1 MKKEIVKL
9 LKKPLKDLKV
19 DLKDEQIEK
28 IIEIPPSP
36 GMGDYSFPCFFLA
49 DRMKMSPHEIALE
62 IREKI
67 GDFPETE
74 FEDVETDGPYVNFF
88 VNRKS
93 LARQVVWDVITQK
106 KKYGESKE
114 GQGKKVIV
122 EFSSPNIAKPFG
134 IGHLRSTIIGNS
146 LANIFEFSGYKVTK
160 INYPGDWGTQF
171 GRLLAGYQKFGKE
184 KLLLK
189 DPINYLLKVYV
200 KASNK
205 KYDKSALEWFKKMED
220 GDRKALLLWKLF
232 KGFSME
238 DLKKTYKLLGIKF
251 DAYEAESQY
260 NKKARELLEE
270 LKEKKIVKK
279 SKGAQII
286 ELEAQGLG
294 TAVIEKSDGT
304 TLYATRDLAAAI
316 DRQKRYK
323 FDRMIYEVGQ
333 EQKLYFKQLFKIL
346 EMMGYKWAKSCVHV
360 DHGLYLGKSGKKFS
374 TRKGSTIFLKDILN
388 ETVSLAKQ
396 EIMKRDKGISKKALE
411 ERALKT
417 AIAAIFYG
425 DLKNNRANNIVFD
438 LKKFVS
444 FDGDTGPYILYS
456 YARAS
461 SILRKIKKQSKPI
474 TINELKRSEIELS
487 KKLNEFKTITLKA
500 YTSLNPTL
508 IANYAYQL
516 SQIFNEFYHECPVL
530 GSEREYFRKGLV
542 EAFVQVLRNSLSLL
556 GIDTLEEM

>member
-74 FEDVETDGPYVNFF
+74 FEDIETNGPYVNFF

-106 KKYGESKE
+106 KKYGENKN
-114 GQGKKVIV
+114 GNGKKVVV

-146 LANIFEFSGYKVTK
+146 LANIFEFSGYKVAK
-160 INYPGDWGTQF
+160 INYLGDWGTQF
-171 GRLLAGYQKFGKE
+171 GRLLAGYQKFGRE
-184 KLLLK
+184 KSLLK
-189 DPINYLLKVYV
+189 DPINYLLDVYV
-200 KASNK
+200 KANNK
-205 KYDKSALEWFKKMED
+205 KYEKSALEWFKKMED
-220 GDRKALLLWKLF
+220 GNRKALLLWKLF
-232 KGFSME
+232 KGFST
-238 DLKKTYKLLGIKF
+238 DNLKKTYKLLGIKF
-251 DAYEAESQY
+251 DVYEAESMY
-260 NKKARELLEE
+260 NKKAREVLQE
-270 LKEKKIVKK
+270 LKDKKIAVK
-279 SKGAQII
+279 SKGAYVIN
-286 ELEAQGLG
+286 LEYHGLG

-316 DRQKRYK
+316 DRQKKYK

-333 EQKLYFKQLFKIL
+333 EQKLYFRQLFKIL
-346 EMMGYKWAKSCVHV
+346 EILGYKWAKSCIHV

-374 TRKGSTIFLKDILN
+374 TRKGSMIFLKDILN

-417 AIAAIFYG
+417 AIAA
-425 DLKNNRANNIVFD
+425 
-438 LKKFVS
+438 
-444 FDGDTGPYILYS
+444 
-456 YARAS
+456 
-461 SILRKIKKQSKPI
+461 
-474 TINELKRSEIELS
+474 
-487 KKLNEFKTITLKA
+487 
-500 YTSLNPTL
+500 
-508 IANYAYQL
+508 
-516 SQIFNEFYHECPVL
+516 
-530 GSEREYFRKGLV
+530 
-542 EAFVQVLRNSLSLL
+542 
-556 GIDTLEEM
+556 

>member
-346 EMMGYKWAKSCVHV
+346 DMMGYKWAKSCIHV
-360 DHGLYLGKSGKKFS
+360 DHGLYLGKGGKKFS
-374 TRKGSTIFLKDILN
+374 TRKGSMIFLKEIID
-388 ETVSLAKQ
+388 ETLILAKK
-396 EIMKRDKGISKKALE
+396 EIKKRDSTISKKALE

-425 DLKNNRANNIVFD
+425 DLKNNRTNNIVFD

-461 SILRKIKKQSKPI
+461 SIMKK
-474 TINELKRSEIELS
+474 SEIKSKFEVSELEDKELELV
-487 KKLNEFKTITLKA
+487 KKISLFPEIVMQAQQN
-500 YTSLNPTL
+500 LNPSV
-508 IANYAYQL
+508 IANYSYQL
-516 SQIFNEFYHECPVL
+516 SQAFNEFYHVCRVIDSPQET
-530 GSEREYFRKGLV
+530 FRLALV
-542 EAFVQVLRNSLSLL
+542 QSFRQTLKNAMSLL
-556 GIDTLEEM
+556 GIEVLEKM

>member
-346 EMMGYKWAKSCVHV
+346 DMMGYKWAKSCVHV

-374 TRKGSTIFLKDILN
+374 TRKGSMIFLKDILN

-425 DLKNNRANNIVFD
+425 DLKNNRTNNIVFD

-461 SILRKIKKQSKPI
+461 SIMKK
-474 TINELKRSEIELS
+474 SEIKSKFEVSELEDKELELV
-487 KKLNEFKTITLKA
+487 KKISLFPEIVMQAQQN
-500 YTSLNPTL
+500 LNPSV
-508 IANYAYQL
+508 IANYSYQL
-516 SQIFNEFYHECPVL
+516 SQAFNEFYHVCRVIDSPQET
-530 GSEREYFRKGLV
+530 FRLALV
-542 EAFVQVLRNSLSLL
+542 QSFRQTLKNAMSLL
-556 GIDTLEEM
+556 GIEVLEKM